1 MVDRLSWYSVWFFF
15 LMIRRPPRSTRTD
28 TLFPYTTLF
37 RSALPGRVPRRK
49 RGAVPL
55 ARRRPQLRLAA
66 PRALPLA
73 AVAYRGG
80 ARRAELFGLG
90 PGALPPRAD
99 PARHRAERG
108 SGSAEGH
115 RVGQRRVSGCRYR
128 GSPNPL
134 YTYGIE
140 HP

>member
-49 RGAVPL
+49 RGAGPL
-55 ARRRPQLRLAA
+55 ARRHPQLRLAA

-73 AVAYRGG
+73 ALACRGG
-80 ARRAELFGLG
+80 ARGAEIFGSG
-90 PGALPPRAD
+90 AGALPRRDD
-99 PARHRAERG
+99 PARARAVRG
-108 SGSAEGH
+108 FGREAALSLAAADRKSTRLNSSH
-115 RVGQRRVSGCRYR
+115 
-128 GSPNPL
+128 
-134 YTYGIE
+134 
-140 HP
+140 